1 MKAFSCG
8 DVVPG
13 CDKRWVRSSDEELLR
28 EVASHARE
36 AHGLIS
42 IPDELLASV
51 RAAIVTV

>member
-13 CDKRWVRSSDEELLR
+13 CDKRWVRESDDELLR

-36 AHGLIS
+36 DHRITSIS
-42 IPDELLASV
+42 DELLASV